1 MLDKMIYDTLE
12 ALAEDLDTLQIKIL
26 KYTHPKILIDIVCKS
41 NGLEVWEYEDDVYK
55 EFQNIVKLVFSN
67 QIENLPFRTEW
78 GL

>member
-1 MLDKMIYDTLE
+1 MNEMIFDTLK

-55 EFQNIVKLVFSN
+55 EFQNIVKVVFSN